1 MSRRVALALGA
12 GGARGYAHI
21 GVLDELESRGYE
33 VVAVAGTSMGALVG
47 GVTAVGRLEDFSTW
61 ARSLTQ
67 RDVVR
72 LIDPTW
78 ASAGVMAANRLLAE
92 VDRLVEGALIEDL
105 AIPFTAV
112 ATDLNAQ
119 REVWFQR
126 GSLAS
131 AIRASIAIPGF
142 ITPVRMNGRL
152 LADGGLVNPVPIEP
166 TAAAD
171 ADLTVAISL
180 HGSRRRRG
188 TAAPVRAAATTWRDE
203 LAGRLRR
210 TVGRAAPEPDDPEQL
225 EERLRVADVM
235 SLSLD
240 AMEGIIERYRMAAQ
254 PPDVLVTVPVGAA
267 RTLDFHRADEIVA
280 LGRTLGAQ
288 ALDEWESREA

>member
-21 GVLDELESRGYE
+21 GVLDELASRGYD

-47 GVTAVGRLEDFSTW
+47 GVTAVGRLDDFSTW

-78 ASAGVMAANRLLAE
+78 ASAGVMSANRLLAE

-105 AIPFTAV
+105 PIPFTAV
-112 ATDLNAQ
+112 ATDLHAQ

-142 ITPVRMNGRL
+142 ITPVRMNGRV

-171 ADLTVAISL
+171 ADLTLAVSL
-180 HGSRRRRG
+180 HGSRRRRS
-188 TAAPVRAAATTWRDE
+188 AAALRD
-203 LAGRLRR
+203 
-210 TVGRAAPEPDDPEQL
+210 AA
-225 EERLRVADVM
+225 
-235 SLSLD
+235 
-240 AMEGIIERYRMAAQ
+240 AA
-254 PPDVLVTVPVGAA
+254 AA
-267 RTLDFHRADEIVA
+267 
-280 LGRTLGAQ
+280 
-288 ALDEWESREA
+288 S